1 MKLCKECPAETT
13 IKPDTDFSNIPVRK
27 FAPEIM
33 LTHQEQGLE
42 NLSHF
47 PVVLMGCTQP
57 STLSLGNQ
65 RQRTLKLQS

>member
-47 PVVLMGCTQP
+47 IQ
-57 STLSLGNQ
+57 
-65 RQRTLKLQS
+65 